1 MKRIHKRKI
10 KNISVVSAVFLCFIL
25 VLAGCGNKI
34 KRQMEKAI
42 NDINLGKY
50 SEARKE
56 LETILKEYPSNSE
69 TNSEVNKLISI
80 INSFEDAKKSYEDRE
95 YSKAN
100 EEISEIPN
108 EYSNYNIKS
117 DVDNLKENINK
128 KLDEIK
134 QIDNK
139 INELSKLINDGKLD
153 DASKKINE
161 FKDKELTETQNK
173 KLNDLKDKLNKKI
186 EQKKAGEKKAKEEQ
200 KKKEEERKLEGD
212 RQKKQKEENLKKN
225 YSNSKTTKNNKVTNS
240 TKNQKD
246 IQYVNKKLGIQI
258 TFPASW
264 RGLYTIKSY
273 NNGIG
278 VFMKAQEPY
287 VYDGEGFLF
296 SVTEYKSAEDA
307 EFKDTVGNK
316 RFVTAKGKK
325 YIIGGPTDVPIGY
338 GEKNRVLYLNL
349 NKEKYSVANTI
360 KAIE

>member
-1 MKRIHKRKI
+1 MKRIHNKKF
-10 KNISVVSAVFLCFIL
+10 KNILVTTVVFCGFIL
-25 VLAGCGNKI
+25 VLTGCENKI
-34 KRQMEKAI
+34 KKHMEKAM
-42 NDINLGKY
+42 NDFNSGQYSDAKEEFSAILKDDSSNNAVN
-50 SEARKE
+50 SEA
-56 LETILKEYPSNSE
+56 N
-69 TNSEVNKLISI
+69 LIVSI
-80 INSFEDAKKSYEDRE
+80 IDNFENSKKLYEDKE

-100 EEISEIPN
+100 EEISKIPN

-117 DVDNLKENINK
+117 DVDDLKENINK
-128 KLDEIK
+128 KLEEIK
-134 QIDNK
+134 QINNK

-153 DASKKINE
+153 EASKKINE

-173 KLNDLKDKLNKKI
+173 KINDLKDKLNKKI
-186 EQKKAGEKKAKEEQ
+186 EQKKAEEKKAKE
-200 KKKEEERKLEGD
+200 KGRRKLAVE
-212 RQKKQKEENLKKN
+212 RQNKP
-225 YSNSKTTKNNKVTNS
+225 NSKTTKNNKVTSN
-240 TKNQKD
+240 TQNQKD

-325 YIIGGPTDVPIGY
+325 YIIGGPTDCPIGY
-338 GEKNRVLYLNL
+338 GEKNRVLYLRL
-349 NKEKYSVANTI
+349 SKEKSGVASTI